1 MPAEMLRV
9 GPGEI
14 RRGDRTLRGGT
25 QVEVIDMVVAG
36 LTGKMLRFDNGSTYL
51 LRSGDELQVWR
62 GAQAASPA
70 RRAIQPRRTTADAAA
85 AEERHATRLI
95 AERAERHSQAAI
107 AMWARRR
114 ERFAGVS
121 EQPSEQ
127 GLQRGPYPG
136 EEQMLHCGYRMW
148 PKPVQGGGLLYTCN
162 RCGHIEVGQAPDEA
176 AQ

>member
-62 GAQAASPA
+62 GAQATVPA
-70 RRAIQPRRTTADAAA
+70 RRTMQPHRTTATTAA
-85 AEERHATRLI
+85 AEERHAARQI
-95 AERAERHSQAAI
+95 ADRAERHSQAAI
-107 AMWARRR
+107 DMWTRRR
-114 ERFAGVS
+114 ERFAAA
-121 EQPSEQ
+121 SEQ
-127 GLQRGPYPG
+127 GIQRGPYPG
-136 EEQMLHCGYRMW
+136 EEDMLHCGYRMW
-148 PKPVQGGGLLYTCN
+148 PKPVHGGGLLYTCN
-162 RCGHIEVGQAPDEA
+162 RCGHIEASQAPDEA

>member
-36 LTGKMLRFDNGSTYL
+36 LTGKMLRFDNGSIYL
-51 LRSGDELQVWR
+51 LRSGDELQVCR
-62 GAQAASPA
+62 GAQATAPA
-70 RRAIQPRRTTADAAA
+70 RRATHPRRTAGNTAA
-85 AEERHATRLI
+85 AEEGHTAREV

-114 ERFAGVS
+114 ERFAAA
-121 EQPSEQ
+121 SEQ

-136 EEQMLHCGYRMW
+136 EEHMRHCGYRMW
-148 PKPVQGGGLLYTCN
+148 PKPVHGGGLLYTCN
-162 RCGHIEVGQAPDEA
+162 RCGHIKADQAPDEA
-176 AQ
+176 PQ